1 VDKGILPNVYEAIEI
16 LFSRTQQLADAISNV
31 KAAQQDY
38 GGAEPSIHNLPCPY
52 VFFPVRVSSVT
63 YVNTASGFY
72 GVIQKPTASVGF
84 SPWED
89 DSDLDAI
96 FINVKN
102 SACLP
107 EAEELVCAYFTG
119 THTTSPYANY
129 GSFVPT
135 QIRYG
140 TLTSD
145 VTTTTTITVGVN
157 SINATAIIRK
167 LPDSGN
173 KYAQGTGV
181 YIGRTPLGWEVIS
194 ILDCAEAV

>member
-52 VFFPVRVSSVT
+52 IFFPVRVSTVT
-63 YVNTASGFY
+63 YVDTASGFY
-72 GVIQKPTASVGF
+72 GVIQKPNASVGF

-89 DSDLDAI
+89 DSDLDSI
-96 FINVKN
+96 FINVQN

-107 EAEELVCAYFTG
+107 EAGELVCAYFTG
-119 THTTSPYANY
+119 TYATSPYANY
-129 GSFVPT
+129 GSFAPT
-135 QIRYG
+135 QLRYG

-145 VTTTTTITVGVN
+145 VTTATTITVGVN

-167 LPDSGN
+167 LPDSGM

-181 YIGRTPLGWEVIS
+181 YIGRTPIGWEVIS
-194 ILDCAEAV
+194 ILDCTEAI

>member
-1 VDKGILPNVYEAIEI
+1 MAKDILPNVYEAIEI
-16 LFSRTQQLADAISNV
+16 LFSRTQQISNAISSL
-31 KAAQQDY
+31 KSAQQDF

-52 VFFPVRVSSVT
+52 IFFPVRVSSVVT
-63 YVNTASGFY
+63 GSGFW
-72 GVIQKPTASVGF
+72 GAIQKPTASVGF

-96 FINVKN
+96 FINVQN

-107 EAEELVCAYFTG
+107 EAEEMVCAYFTG
-119 THTTSPYANY
+119 THATSPYANY
-129 GSFVPT
+129 GSFVPA
-135 QIRYG
+135 QLRYG

-145 VTTTTTITVGVN
+145 VTTATTITVGVN